1 MTAWL
6 HVLTAEGVP
15 WALLDARGVVTAIA
29 EEETAPLQVGEPFP
43 LPAGL
48 GWPPEAPA
56 AAEVPSLG
64 ECRFYP
70 LEGGGV
76 LAVWGPSCRTLAEA
90 LAAERARLPKF
101 VSTLTHELRLPL
113 TSIKGYA
120 DLLVKGV
127 MGPVSDPQKQ
137 FLEVIRNNVERMA
150 TLIERVS
157 EMGKLESGRLR
168 PKREPLVLKQA
179 LEAVEKA
186 YRPRCEEK
194 KQTLE
199 VAVPAGLPIVLG
211 DMPRVVQ
218 ILEAML
224 DNAHKYTPEGGWI
237 SLQAEAVA
245 GGVEVRVCDSGP
257 GIAAEDAPRV
267 FGAFFRSEIPEVRAH
282 PGWGL
287 SLHVAKQLAEHMGG
301 ALGFANRPEGGVCF
315 WLRLQAA
322 ESRESPTA

>member
-1 MTAWL
+1 MNDWL
-6 HVLTAEGVP
+6 HMLTAEGIP
-15 WALLDARGVVTAIA
+15 WALLDAQGVVTAVA
-29 EEETAPLQVGEPFP
+29 EETAAVQVGKPFP
-43 LPAGL
+43 LPAAFS
-48 GWPPEAPA
+48 WPPQAATTAEAPS
-56 AAEVPSLG
+56 VG

-70 LEGGGV
+70 LEDGHV
-76 LAVWGPSCRTLAEA
+76 LAVWGASRGALAEA
-90 LAAERARLPKF
+90 LEAERARLPKF

-127 MGPVSDPQKQ
+127 MGPVSDQQKQ
-137 FLEVIRNNVERMA
+137 FLGVIRNNVERMA

-168 PKREPLVLKQA
+168 PKREPLALKQA
-179 LEAVEKA
+179 VEAVEA
-186 YRPRCEEK
+186 TYRPRCEEK

-199 VAVPAGLPIVLG
+199 VTVPDGLPIVLG

-224 DNAHKYTPEGGWI
+224 DNAHKYTPQGGKIVLEAAAVEGGV
-237 SLQAEAVA
+237 AVN
-245 GGVEVRVCDSGP
+245 VCDTGP
-257 GIAAEDAPRV
+257 GIAPEDAARV
-267 FGAFFRSEIPEVRAH
+267 FEAFFRSEIPEVREH

-301 ALGFANRPEGGVCF
+301 ALAFANRPEGGVCF
-315 WLRLQAA
+315 TLTLQ
-322 ESRESPTA
+322 TAPQPQP